1 MKSIDDKHTCVFGHS
16 LLPIFN
22 LVRPLHIINV
32 HTDLVVDFGRQ
43 LCTVARINIR
53 KDDSGPESLVVQ
65 KPHGLIDQPLL
76 ICYWL
81 QFVEVHTLRKE
92 MPELWY
98 VLFWPVHNSI
108 SSARG
113 LDIYNFFKRKNV
125 CLYTLYDRCKDSGSQ
140 WVTGSVALN
149 STVLIFDICRVCFFH
164 CLTQGKDGALQ
175 SSVYG
180 MQIIE

>member
-1 MKSIDDKHTCVFGHS
+1 MKSIYDKHACVFGHS

-53 KDDSGPESLVVQ
+53 KDDPGPESLVVQ

-98 VLFWPVHNSI
+98 ILFWPVHNSI
-108 SSARG
+108 CSIFLKGKMS
-113 LDIYNFFKRKNV
+113 V
-125 CLYTLYDRCKDSGSQ
+125 CTHYMIAVKIQAVSGSLGQ
-140 WVTGSVALN
+140 L
-149 STVLIFDICRVCFFH
+149 R
-164 CLTQGKDGALQ
+164 
-175 SSVYG
+175 
-180 MQIIE
+180 